1 MVTTEL
7 PTGPLRGLQWGWPRA
22 PDPVEWGKEQVPASQ
37 WSVEADV
44 PPPPLVSIRKVA
56 TFSSFKKCSF
66 YSNVE

>member
-44 PPPPLVSIRKVA
+44 PPPTPGLHQESGHLFVI
-56 TFSSFKKCSF
+56 
-66 YSNVE
+66 